1 MATKITTQVAEFV
14 TELLSKKLPK
24 NLYYHNLEH
33 TKDVVNAVQKIA
45 IHENCAPEEIELLS
59 LAAWFH
65 DVGYTETYIGHEEE
79 SIFIAEQF
87 LKEKNYPEEQIQRI
101 SQYIEATKYG
111 HSVQNKLEGIIIDA
125 DRLSMGKDDF
135 RIKGE
140 LLRKEWE
147 IYFNKSYSNSDWTDE
162 QINYLQSTEFQTEFC
177 KKNYTKQKNN
187 HLKYFKTL
195 QLQYERDQS
204 FTVEST
210 KKGKTIFYKTIYPIL
225 KFSLLGIFVS
235 IPLSLTIFGL
245 IHYSFYIGFIAG
257 VFIGFILHS
266 FNYFYDR
273 EIIRKFSFPISFSI
287 GTASLMALFI
297 LSQFVAILFY
307 EIAIER
313 VAIASL
319 QETEIIQRIL
329 LFENSVFILWAALL
343 MSLLLNFY
351 KLSSRI
357 VGKKLF
363 IDYLSGKYHQPVSE
377 ERVFMFIDINS
388 STSLAEK
395 MEPKKY
401 HQLLNKFFNDIAK
414 PIDKYEGEIYQYVG
428 DEVVVTWKMS
438 NLYNAS
444 ASIRCYFSID
454 KQIQKLKN
462 EYIQQFGFMPEFK
475 VGMHGG
481 KVITGEVGKNKMEIA
496 FHGDVIN
503 TTERILNQCINLKQ
517 QVLISEYLLRRLHLP
532 ANIKA
537 EFITTKLFK
546 GKENEVSLYTLKKK
560 N

>member
-1 MATKITTQVAEFV
+1 MTPKITTQVAEYV
-14 TELLSKKLPK
+14 TGLLTNQLPE

-45 IHENCAPEEIELLS
+45 IHEHCTTEEIEILTI
-59 LAAWFH
+59 AAWFH

-79 SIFIAEQF
+79 STFIAENY
-87 LKEKNYPEEQIQRI
+87 LREKNYPDNLIKKVIEC
-101 SQYIEATKYG
+101 IEATKYG
-111 HSVQNKLEGIIIDA
+111 HLVQNKLEAIIIDA

-135 RIKGE
+135 KIKGE

-147 IYFNKSYSNSDWTDE
+147 IYFNKKYSNYDWTTE
-162 QINYLQSTEFQTEFC
+162 QINYLQNTEFQTDFC
-177 KKNYTKQKNN
+177 KKNYTKQKNT

-195 QLQYERDQS
+195 QLQSDRDQS
-204 FTVEST
+204 FKVESS
-210 KKGKTIFYKTIYPIL
+210 KKGKTIFYKLIFPIL
-225 KFSLLGIFVS
+225 KYSILGIFVS

-245 IHYSFYIGFIAG
+245 IDYSFYIGTTAG
-257 VFIGFILHS
+257 IFIGCILHS

-273 EIIRKFSFPISFSI
+273 EIIRKYSFPLSFSI
-287 GTASLMALFI
+287 GTFSLTTLFI
-297 LSQFVAILFY
+297 LSQFIAILFY
-307 EIAIER
+307 EITIDR
-313 VAIASL
+313 VPIPL
-319 QETEIIQRIL
+319 LEETEIIQHIIQ
-329 LFENSVFILWAALL
+329 FENAVFILWAALL
-343 MSLLLNFY
+343 MSLILNFY

-363 IDYLSGKYHQPVSE
+363 IDYLLGKYHQPVAE

-395 MEPKKY
+395 MEPKTY

-428 DEVVVTWKMS
+428 DEVVVTWKMN
-438 NLYNAS
+438 NLYSAS
-444 ASIRCYFSID
+444 ASIRCYFAID
-454 KQIQKLKN
+454 KQIQKLKP
-462 EYIQQFGFMPEFK
+462 EYEQQFGFMPEFK

-503 TTERILNQCINLKQ
+503 TTERILNQCISLKQ

-532 ANIKA
+532 ASIKA

-560 N
+560 